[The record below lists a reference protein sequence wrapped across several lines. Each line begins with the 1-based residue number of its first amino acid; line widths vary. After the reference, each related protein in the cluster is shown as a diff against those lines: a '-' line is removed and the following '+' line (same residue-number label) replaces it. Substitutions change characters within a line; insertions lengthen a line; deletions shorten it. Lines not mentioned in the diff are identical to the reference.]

1 MWYLILLFTLA
12 ALSAVPAQDRRSES
26 EWERRDTWQR
36 PAEVM
41 DALRITSGSAVAD
54 IGAGR
59 GYFTMRLAQRVGPQ
73 GRVFAVDT
81 DASTLGRLRE
91 RAEREGLKQ
100 VTVVESAHD
109 DPRLDPGVVDAILV
123 VNAFHEMREFD
134 AMLQGMLRALKPGGL
149 IGVIDSR
156 ADPGKPRSEY
166 FSKHAIPEELVRE
179 DAERNGFR
187 FSARKPGFR
196 DADGDQWF
204 FLVFE
209 KPKP

>member
-1 MWYLILLFTLA
+1 LTGLFSTA
-12 ALSAVPAQDRRSES
+12 RAQDQRNES
-26 EWERRDTWQR
+26 EWERRDAWQR

-41 DALRITSGSAVAD
+41 DALRVAPGSAVAD

-59 GYFTMRLAQRVGPQ
+59 GYFTMRLAQRVGLQ

-81 DASTLGRLRE
+81 DANALGRLRE
-91 RAEREGLKQ
+91 RAEKEGLKQ
-100 VTVVESAHD
+100 VTVVESAND
-109 DPRLDPGVVDAILV
+109 DPRLDPGSVDAILV

-134 AMLQGMLRALKPGGL
+134 AMLAAMHRALKPGGL
-149 IGVIDSR
+149 LGIIDSR

-196 DADGDQWF
+196 DGDGDQWF